1 MLMLQGCGG
10 GSGDA
15 DPQRTALSA
24 EPGAKALAA
33 APATSLAAD
42 TKRLSLSISS
52 GAGKVVT
59 VPATADCTSS
69 CATEIPTGAQ
79 MSVRAVPAPGFI
91 FTGWEGDCSGATD
104 CGVQMSVAR
113 QVTARFAAVDPLAE
127 CTAPRSTADTNW
139 RISPTHPKI
148 LFSDTAWKACLQQ
161 RLSSGTPASLRLRD
175 LAESQVRG
183 TNNYGYEAWWS
194 ALMYQ
199 MTGETRFATHAI
211 AMTDALVTA
220 EEATIAAFVANPDPN
235 ATPGL
240 KASYDSYLYVGEII
254 GGLATVYDWTYP
266 LLTPQ
271 QRERWINY
279 ANRAVSNLW
288 NPDNAEWGGRRARW
302 GGWSVD
308 NPFNNYYYSF
318 LRATM
323 LLGLATHGENPS
335 AGAWLTKFRVD
346 KINDQLVPA
355 FNTQLQGGGSRE
367 GTGYGTAMMNL
378 WRLYDWWERSTG
390 DRIATLTPHTL
401 ASLPHLLHNITP
413 TLDRLAP
420 TGDHARD
427 ESAALFDYHR
437 DYLLG
442 LINLFPDERLSAVA
456 KAALDASTVPNM
468 RQNYDFVTDF
478 MYSPHRMPQASL
490 TELSSVYWGEGTG
503 QLMMRSD
510 WGTGAGF
517 VNFICGPYSE
527 THAHRDQGSFVF
539 FRGDWLA
546 WDSNMRYRSGIEQ
559 DEYRH
564 NLVRL
569 VKSDGSTIRQT
580 YGAPRCQL
588 KALVERPEYTYAVAD
603 VTPVYNRQSGV
614 TQVLRELLFLK
625 PGVVVVADRVTTGSG
640 IRKVWTLNLPAE
652 PTLSP
657 GRMTMVKGSQKL
669 DVFTAA
675 PAAAQG
681 SWVGGDRVEITDT
694 TAGASFF
701 LNVLGANGAVQQA
714 LRSDDG
720 TQQGVRIEL
729 ADGRVALVRFNAGAA
744 GGRVELRQP
753 DGSVKLD
760 AALEQ
765 TVTVPPVFTDNPVP
779 IPAPDPITP
788 PANPTP
794 PPTDPTPPPV
804 GDVRVDWVEPAA
816 GTSPVAPATVRMT
829 ARATAST
836 RVVRMELLIDGQK
849 KADVTG
855 TTVTYT
861 ATQLGAGSYTL
872 QARAVLDDGST
883 VNATPFTL
891 RVEAPAPPPEPVS
904 VAWLEP
910 VTGPSPIAPADVRM
924 TARATPA
931 TRVVRV
937 ELWINGQKRSETAGA
952 TASFTATQLP
962 AGSYRLEAR
971 AVLDDDS
978 VVNAAAFVVTVEAPV
993 DTSIMFRQGTDG
1005 YAGATDLGVSNQYIQ
1020 YNGGRGLVSNDPV
1033 VGAYRIAGSGG
1044 YEVRS
1049 FLRFDG
1055 LQSLQGRRVTRAELA
1070 LTFNFGA
1077 TGYTLNVQSLTKPW
1091 NPSSNSFG
1099 WTMTGTGTRWATAG
1113 SGAGDWEAAPVA
1125 TVTGFNGGQADT
1137 RAVPLPPALIQR
1149 WIDQPAN
1156 NHGLVLVPTV
1166 AGKVSWLRSSE
1177 DTNPAWRPTLRVW
1190 VE

>member
-10 GSGDA
+10 GSGDS
-15 DPQRTALSA
+15 DPQRA
-24 EPGAKALAA
+24 ALAA
-33 APATSLAAD
+33 EPNAKTLAAPSGGLAAN
-42 TKRLSLSISS
+42 TQRLTLSTTG
-52 GAGKVVT
+52 GAGKVAT
-59 VPATADCTSS
+59 VPATVACADS
-69 CATEIPTGAQ
+69 CIADIPAGAGI
-79 MSVRAVPAPGFI
+79 SVRAVPAPGFT
-91 FTGWEGDCSGATD
+91 FAGWEGDCNGATD
-104 CGVQMSVAR
+104 CGIQMTTSR
-113 QVTARFAAVDPLAE
+113 RVTARFAPIDPLAE
-127 CTAPRSTADTNW
+127 CMAPRSNHDTNW
-139 RISPTHPKI
+139 QISPTHPKV
-148 LFSDTAWKACLQQ
+148 LLSDTAWKTCLQQ
-161 RLSSGTPASLRLRD
+161 RLSRGTPAAQRFKALVD
-175 LAESQVRG
+175 SQVG
-183 TNNYGYEAWWS
+183 GSNNYGYEAWWS

-199 MTGETRFATHAI
+199 LTGEARYATHAI
-211 AMTDALVTA
+211 AMTDALVAA

-240 KASYDSYLYVGEII
+240 KVSYDSYLYVGEII
-254 GGLATVYDWTYP
+254 GGLATVYDWTHP

-271 QRERWINY
+271 QRERWIAY
-279 ANRAVSNLW
+279 ANRAVANVWDSE
-288 NPDNAEWGGRRARW
+288 NANWGGRRARW
-302 GGWSVD
+302 TGWSVD

-323 LLGLATHGENPS
+323 LLGLATHGENPR

-346 KINDQLVPA
+346 KVYDQLVPA
-355 FNTQLQGGGSRE
+355 FNAQLQGGGSRE

-427 ESAALFDYHR
+427 ETAMLFDYHR

-442 LINLFPDERLSAVA
+442 LINLFPEERISAVA

-468 RQNYDFVTDF
+468 RQNYDFLADF
-478 MYSPHRMPQASL
+478 MYAPHRMPQASL
-490 TELSSVYWGEGTG
+490 SELSSVYWGAGTG

-527 THAHRDQGSFVF
+527 SHAHRDQGSFVF

-546 WDSNMRYRSGIEQ
+546 WDSNMRYPSGILQ
-559 DEYRH
+559 DEFRH

-569 VKSDGSTIRQT
+569 VKSDGSTIRQV
-580 YGAPRCQL
+580 YGAPRCEL

-625 PGVVVVADRVTTGSG
+625 PGVVVVADRVTTGTG

-652 PTLSP
+652 PTLSS

-675 PAAAQG
+675 PTAAQG
-681 SWVGGDRVEITDT
+681 SWVDGDRVEITDT
-694 TAGASFF
+694 TNGASFF
-701 LNVLGANGAVQQA
+701 LNVLAANGAVQQA
-714 LRSDDG
+714 LRNDDG

-744 GGRVELRQP
+744 GGRIELRQA
-753 DGSVKLD
+753 DGSVKVD

-788 PANPTP
+788 PTTPTP
-794 PPTDPTPPPV
+794 APTDPAPPV
-804 GDVRVDWVEPAA
+804 PDIRVDWVEPVTGPA
-816 GTSPVAPATVRMT
+816 PVAPATVRMT
-829 ARATAST
+829 ARATASA
-836 RVVRMELLIDGQK
+836 RVVRMELLIDGQRR
-849 KADVTG
+849 ADASG

-861 ATQLGAGSYTL
+861 ATQMAAGTYNL
-872 QARAVLDDGST
+872 QARAILDDGSM

-891 RVEAPAPPPEPVS
+891 RVEAAAPPPEPVTL
-904 VAWLEP
+904 AWIEP
-910 VTGPSPIAPADVRM
+910 VLGPSPVAPADLRM
-924 TARATPA
+924 TVRATPA
-931 TRVVRV
+931 SRVVRT
-937 ELWINGQKRSETAGA
+937 ELWINGQKKAEAAGA

-962 AGSYRLEAR
+962 AGAYRLEAR
-971 AVLDDDS
+971 SVLDDNS
-978 VVNAAAFVVTVEAPV
+978 VVNAAAFVLTVENPV
-993 DTSIMFRQGTDG
+993 DTSIMFRQGVSG
-1005 YAGATDLGVSNQYIQ
+1005 YGGATDLGVSNQYVQ

-1099 WTMTGTGTRWATAG
+1099 WTMTGTGLRWETPG
-1113 SGAGDWEAAPVA
+1113 SGAGDWESAPVA
-1125 TVTGFNGGQADT
+1125 TVMGFNGGQADT
-1137 RAVPLPPALIQR
+1137 RAVALPAALVQR

-1156 NHGLVLVPTV
+1156 NHGLVLVPIT